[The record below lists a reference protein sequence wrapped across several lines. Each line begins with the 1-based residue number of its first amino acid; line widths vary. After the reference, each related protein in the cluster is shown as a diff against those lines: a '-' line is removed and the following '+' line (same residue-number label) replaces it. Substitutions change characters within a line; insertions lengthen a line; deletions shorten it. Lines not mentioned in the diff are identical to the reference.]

1 MLVIIIGVENE
12 QSFSFLYFANW
23 FVASILFVL
32 ALILAWRF
40 PISFRAEDRFL
51 AMLGRFFR
59 SAEFLLSTSR
69 RDASRKPS
77 PLSQWRRQFH
87 LRQVMTLPQRLRAW
101 GGALA
106 PAALG
111 NASRDQVQ
119 SMLVSL
125 QALSERLQTLLQAQP
140 SAQSEILAGE
150 LVVDMR
156 DWCVGVQQALGQLSA
171 DPGTVDHAAFR
182 SRLEAMLT
190 RLEARVEDAR

>member
-1 MLVIIIGVENE
+1 
-12 QSFSFLYFANW
+12 
-23 FVASILFVL
+23 
-32 ALILAWRF
+32 
-40 PISFRAEDRFL
+40 
-51 AMLGRFFR
+51 
-59 SAEFLLSTSR
+59 
-69 RDASRKPS
+69 
-77 PLSQWRRQFH
+77 
-87 LRQVMTLPQRLRAW
+87 
-101 GGALA
+101 
-106 PAALG
+106 
-111 NASRDQVQ
+111 
-119 SMLVSL
+119 MLVSL